1 MQKQLT
7 TREREQLESFIHSA
21 IFKYGAQNI
30 AGVFLDLM
38 ENVNYG
44 TKWEV
49 KRVLMDKDL
58 NPLFDDLRDDFRD
71 LDTREGYKIV
81 KIDNMEKASKFQ
93 EFMQSLSPYYNE
105 QVNLNLL

>member
-7 TREREQLESFIHSA
+7 TREREQLEIFIHSA

-38 ENVNYG
+38 EDKNYENR
-44 TKWEV
+44 WEV
-49 KRVLMDKDL
+49 KRVLMNKDT
-58 NPLFDDLRDDFRD
+58 NPLFDDLREHFRYI
-71 LDTREGYKIV
+71 DTCEGYKIV

-93 EFMQSLSPYYNE
+93 EFMQSLFPYYNE
-105 QVNLNLL
+105 QVNLNLF